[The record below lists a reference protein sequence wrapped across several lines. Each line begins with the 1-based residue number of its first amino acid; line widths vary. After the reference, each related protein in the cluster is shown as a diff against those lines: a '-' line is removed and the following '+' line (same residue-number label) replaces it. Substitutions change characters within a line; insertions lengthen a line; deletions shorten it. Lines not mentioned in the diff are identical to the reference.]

1 VRTAEIAPVAAV
13 ELRDE
18 DIASQADDAFA
29 SVLGGAHTTTNILVD
44 AQLMVGSIS
53 DLAKMPEVKAEGL

>member
-1 VRTAEIAPVAAV
+1 
-13 ELRDE
+13 
-18 DIASQADDAFA
+18 
-29 SVLGGAHTTTNILVD
+29 VLGGAHTTTNILVD